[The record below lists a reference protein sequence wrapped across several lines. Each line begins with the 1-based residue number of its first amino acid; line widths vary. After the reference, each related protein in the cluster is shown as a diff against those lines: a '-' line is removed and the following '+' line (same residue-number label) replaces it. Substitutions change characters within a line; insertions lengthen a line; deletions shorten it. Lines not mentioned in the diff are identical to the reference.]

1 MLVRCLKGLEYM
13 TVLLEYLHL
22 PEDRFRG
29 QDHLYNHFVTT
40 VAYDNT
46 ETVPQLTV
54 LAIILNFSDDG

>member
-1 MLVRCLKGLEYM
+1 M

-22 PEDRFRG
+22 SEDRFRG
-29 QDHLYNHFVTT
+29 QDYLYNHFVTT

-46 ETVPQLTV
+46 ETVPQL

>member
-1 MLVRCLKGLEYM
+1 M

-22 PEDRFRG
+22 PEDRFRA

-54 LAIILNFSDDG
+54 LAIKMMASKKFLKYC